1 MSQNENT
8 KIVYLFERAGGTD
21 LFAGCITESNNHI
34 EADFKTELLLAFE
47 VMSYSR
53 AVQKFQHG
61 LIENIFKLNEG
72 FSKVIILLTG
82 LSSFETNSLRAKYK
96 KRQTCTS
103 VLSSSTAQIGFLVD
117 SSERKLTTHQSR
129 VKKRVSRLCRNT
141 LWYLLG

>member
-34 EADFKTELLLAFE
+34 EAEFKTELLLAFE

-103 VLSSSTAQIGFLVD
+103 V
-117 SSERKLTTHQSR
+117 
-129 VKKRVSRLCRNT
+129 
-141 LWYLLG
+141 